1 MMACSKTTNSD
12 EFQKFLDT
20 NQYSV
25 NGILRYEK
33 IFGKDYVSVG
43 GETTTAKFCLD
54 MNLERNQKVLDIGCG
69 IGGSAFYMAS
79 HYGVDV
85 YGIDLAKNMINIA
98 NDKRESSARSSS
110 VKHRCQF
117 HVSDAT
123 IMDYPENFYDVVYSR
138 DTILHIEDKLSLFK
152 LFYKTLKPGGTLLI
166 TDYCMGGGNQHS
178 QHFKDYV
185 KQRGYVL
192 TTVEEYG
199 AILEE
204 AGFGDVEANDVT
216 DYFIQVSENELAKY
230 QGMKDSLLS
239 EGSQFAEENFNDIC
253 QGWKEKIAR
262 AKSGDQAWGMFK
274 AKKLYA

>member
-1 MMACSKTTNSD
+1 MACSKTTNSE

-20 NQYSV
+20 NQYSN

-33 IFGKDYVSVG
+33 IFGTDYVSVG
-43 GETTTAKFCLD
+43 GETTTAHFCEKWL
-54 MNLERNQKVLDIGCG
+54 NLKTGQKVLDIGCG

-85 YGIDLAKNMINIA
+85 HGIDLAKNMIGIA
-98 NDKRESSARSSS
+98 HDKVRSKSAGIG
-110 VKHRCQF
+110 HRCQF
-117 HVSDAT
+117 NVNDAT

-152 LFYKTLKPGGTLLI
+152 LFYKTLKPGGTLFI
-166 TDYCMGGGNQHS
+166 TDYCMGGGQDHS

-192 TTVEEYG
+192 KTVEGYG
-199 AILEE
+199 DVIEQ
-204 AGFGDVEANDVT
+204 AGFGDVSANDVT
-216 DYFIQVSENELAKY
+216 NYFIEVSEDELCKY
-230 QGMKDSLLS
+230 QGMKD
-239 EGSQFAEENFNDIC
+239 EAIKEFGEDDYNYIC

-262 AKSGDQAWGMFK
+262 ARSGDQAWGMFK
-274 AKKLYA
+274 AKKLFV